1 MRCTNVITKTFD
13 RNRQIN
19 WHFSCQFRSPYPPLP
34 KHELP
39 DQNPANIP
47 TTGAGFTLDLD
58 LSSWDNH
65 LERSWKPSCHPSS
78 KLIGRSG
85 PWWPHLQ
92 DFQPTWHLQRSCLWP
107 MSSTKIDEFHSL
119 GLLESVL
126 YITRHTP
133 KKKNSDQWFD
143 GRWFSSAPSK
153 LHQLLL
159 PKKWKKQAAIET
171 HRTEGKLSATDF
183 FCKMV
188 SQRLLWVRF
197 TLYFPFPTR
206 NWYWFWYLTFD
217 HQVEYIIGLN
227 KCLFHKEFTSQNSN
241 HNSTRFGHLGPL
253 KLHLKTDGALQSEAL
268 DDWYHALNPYK
279 AWILWLVSVSWSISS
294 WVKWWGIGR
303 IFHHF
308 HHSESRVKGHVL
320 EQSWKIIRV
329 FLLAVKTLDENES
342 EKILHLNKSQLP
354 VHFTS
359 EWEDCWTTQKTT
371 EILHKQ
377 PFQVPANVTN
387 VKDRGTGCCQTSS
400 HGEAHSWSACAG

>member
-133 KKKNSDQWFD
+133 NKKKQWPVVWWKVIFFGPFKATPTSFAQKMKKTGSYWNPSD
-143 GRWFSSAPSK
+143 R
-153 LHQLLL
+153 
-159 PKKWKKQAAIET
+159 
-171 HRTEGKLSATDF
+171 R
-183 FCKMV
+183 
-188 SQRLLWVRF
+188 
-197 TLYFPFPTR
+197 
-206 NWYWFWYLTFD
+206 
-217 HQVEYIIGLN
+217 
-227 KCLFHKEFTSQNSN
+227 
-241 HNSTRFGHLGPL
+241 
-253 KLHLKTDGALQSEAL
+253 
-268 DDWYHALNPYK
+268 
-279 AWILWLVSVSWSISS
+279 
-294 WVKWWGIGR
+294 
-303 IFHHF
+303 
-308 HHSESRVKGHVL
+308 
-320 EQSWKIIRV
+320 
-329 FLLAVKTLDENES
+329 
-342 EKILHLNKSQLP
+342 
-354 VHFTS
+354 
-359 EWEDCWTTQKTT
+359 
-371 EILHKQ
+371 
-377 PFQVPANVTN
+377 
-387 VKDRGTGCCQTSS
+387 
-400 HGEAHSWSACAG
+400 